1 MGRKLELQHLN
12 KTKGDKV
19 RAKLKNIHKTFK
31 REREKR
37 KLTIT
42 QMSNLTG
49 IPRIHPSCVGK
60 LSSQSG
66 LFKVL

>member
-1 MGRKLELQHLN
+1 M
-12 KTKGDKV
+12 

-37 KLTIT
+37 KLTIA

-49 IPRIHPSCVGK
+49 IPESTLHVWENYHVSLAYLKFYELCKFYKIN
-60 LSSQSG
+60 LNDIDEY
-66 LFKVL
+66 